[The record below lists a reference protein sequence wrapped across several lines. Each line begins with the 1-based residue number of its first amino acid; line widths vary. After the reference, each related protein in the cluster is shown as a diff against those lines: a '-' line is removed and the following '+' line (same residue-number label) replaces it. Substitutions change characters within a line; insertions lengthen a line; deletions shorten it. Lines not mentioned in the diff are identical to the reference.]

1 MTIGPSPHR
10 GRGRRLRR
18 TIIVVVVILILAPL
32 VAIGVFVAR
41 FDPNSYKPEIAAAV
55 ARALGRKLSL
65 NGPLSLGLSFTPVI
79 SAQNVALANPPGFS
93 RPEMAALSRLDARV
107 ALLPLLSGRI
117 EIQSLS
123 LIRPDIAVEIDR
135 AGESNFALAPASRAA
150 VPAPPAGHAAP
161 SQGRARPVTIEVR
174 QLAITDGKLSWRDD
188 RTGRHGVL
196 LVRSLT
202 AFSEAGGT
210 RLAITMAGS
219 YGGLDFTMKGTSGP
233 LARLVTP
240 GAGPAWPIALSLASG
255 PAVVKLSGSFTDPA
269 AAQGYHLAVHANLPV
284 LAALAPLV
292 PGIKLPPLNGI
303 VLSADL
309 ADVGRGRPEVNNL
322 SLAAGPSDLGAL
334 RPGLKLASFSLV
346 APGLDQP
353 CKLTLAGTFKQ
364 APFKLT
370 ATLGPPASL
379 LPPRVATP
387 PAAAPAASPWPVA
400 IRAMAAGADLSV
412 SGTMTRPARLSG
424 ANLALSAQI
433 PELAKLSPFA
443 GFALPALSPMT
454 VSGQIADAPSG
465 WRQWIRLSALTSS
478 APAGDLEGD
487 ATLSLAGA
495 RPAISAALTAK
506 QLDLDLVRKAF
517 EAVPPAAH
525 GVPAKPAAPAAP
537 VPAHGVRLIPDTP
550 LPFAALKTADA
561 DLSFAVG
568 HLVAYGAQYANVAG
582 KFSLKDGKLVL
593 APFAADA
600 PAGHVQL
607 TASADGAEAKPA
619 VAMTLEAPSLALAPL
634 LASFGMPARAT
645 GTIAV
650 RADFTGAGHTPH
662 AIATGLTGRLGIA
675 MAGGS
680 VDRSILGDLFGPAL
694 QRARVPSE
702 ILGQGMSPGTSEV
715 RCLAVRIDAA
725 GGTGTLNAGLLE
737 MTGLTLTGSGNFW
750 LGPETLGLRMV
761 PTLAYRDSALSLP
774 VKVEG
779 TFLAPKVAPEPA
791 ATARSAA
798 GVAGGLISP
807 KSGLGRFLSA
817 LSGSSA
823 PREPDCGP
831 ALALARFGAPGPA
844 APPASAIAPAG
855 PAPVG
860 GREGKPAG
868 PLNLLRGLFR

>member
-1 MTIGPSPHR
+1 MGASPDR
-10 GRGRRLRR
+10 RRGRRIRR
-18 TIIVVVVILILAPL
+18 AIIVVVVVLILAPL

-55 ARALGRKLSL
+55 ARATGRRLSL
-65 NGPLSLGLSFTPVI
+65 NGPLSLGLSLTPVI
-79 SAQNVALANPPGFS
+79 SARNVALANPPGFS
-93 RPEMAALSRLDARV
+93 RPEMATLSRLDARV

-123 LIRPDIAVEIDR
+123 LVRPDIAAEIDR
-135 AGESNFALAPASRAA
+135 AGESNFALAPASKAA

-161 SQGRARPVTIEVR
+161 APGPARPVTIEVR
-174 QLAITDGKLSWRDD
+174 QLAIRDGKLSWRDD

-196 LVRSLT
+196 LVRSLAAT
-202 AFSEAGGT
+202 SEAGGT
-210 RLAITMAGS
+210 RLAITAAGS
-219 YGGLDFTMKGTSGP
+219 YAGLDFTMKGTSGP

-240 GAGPAWPIALSLASG
+240 GAGPAWPVALAVASG
-255 PAVVKLSGSFTDPA
+255 PATVRLSGSFTDPA
-269 AAQGYHLAVHANLPV
+269 AARGYHLAVHANLPA

-292 PGIKLPPLNGI
+292 PGVRLPPLRGI

-309 ADVGRGRPEVNNL
+309 ADGGNGRPAVNNV
-322 SLAAGPSDLGAL
+322 SLAAGPSDLDAF

-353 CKLTLAGTFKQ
+353 CKLTLAGSFES
-364 APFKLT
+364 APFNLT

-379 LPPRVATP
+379 LPAGIATP
-387 PAAAPAASPWPVA
+387 PAASPWPVA
-400 IRAMAAGADLSV
+400 IRATAAGADLSV
-412 SGTMTRPARLSG
+412 SGTMARPATLSG

-433 PELAKLSPFA
+433 PELTKLSPFA

-465 WRQWIRLSALTSS
+465 WRQWIRLSALTLA
-478 APAGDLEGD
+478 APEGDLEGD
-487 ATLSLAGA
+487 ATVSLAGA

-506 QLDLDLVRKAF
+506 ELNLDLVRKAF
-517 EAVPPAAH
+517 AAVPPAAQ
-525 GVPAKPAAPAAP
+525 GVAGRPSAPAAPASP
-537 VPAHGVRLIPDTP
+537 EGSPERTRLIPATP
-550 LPFAALKTADA
+550 IPFAALKTVDA

-568 HLVAYGAQYANVAG
+568 HLVAGGAQYANLAG
-582 KFSLKDGKLVL
+582 KLSLKDGKLVL

-607 TASADGAEAKPA
+607 TASADGAAVTPA

-645 GTIAV
+645 GTVGV
-650 RADFTGAGHTPH
+650 RADFKGAGNTPH

-675 MAGGS
+675 MTGGS
-680 VDRSILGDLFGPAL
+680 VDRSIFGDLFGPAL
-694 QRARVPSE
+694 QRARVPPE
-702 ILGQGMSPGTSEV
+702 ILSEGMNPGASEV
-715 RCLAVRIDAA
+715 RCLAVRIDAT
-725 GGTGTLNAGLLE
+725 GGAGTLNAGLLE

-761 PTLAYRDSALSLP
+761 PTLAYHDSAVSLP

-791 ATARSAA
+791 ATVRSAA
-798 GVAGGLISP
+798 GVAGRLIAP
-807 KSGLGRFLSA
+807 KSELGRFLSA
-817 LSGSSA
+817 LSGS
-823 PREPDCGP
+823 
-831 ALALARFGAPGPA
+831 
-844 APPASAIAPAG
+844 
-855 PAPVG
+855 
-860 GREGKPAG
+860 
-868 PLNLLRGLFR
+868 N